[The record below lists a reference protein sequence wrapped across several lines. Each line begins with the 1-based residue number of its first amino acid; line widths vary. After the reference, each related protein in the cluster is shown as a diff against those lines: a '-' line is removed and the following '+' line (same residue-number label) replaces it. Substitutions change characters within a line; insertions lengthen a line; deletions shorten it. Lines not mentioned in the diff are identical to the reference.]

1 MKTPLFIAAI
11 LSCAMAIGQEVSF
24 PMENNSIH
32 YNNVV
37 ITSNNTTPESITEKV
52 NQWINQN
59 TRQYRFE
66 RQSTAN
72 IGNLISVKGKVPVDP
87 DKRNQHNVE
96 CEFTMDISIIDGR
109 YRYEIY
115 GFSFLK
121 ADQKFNASDVYK
133 GYISKDPL
141 VKTAFESKDAA
152 VERHGQLLERLQQKM
167 TTMIGS
173 LERTVDQ

>member
-1 MKTPLFIAAI
+1 MKAPLFIAAFF
-11 LSCAMAIGQEVSF
+11 CCVMATAQQVSF

-37 ITSNNTTPESITEKV
+37 LTTNNTSPESITEKL

-66 RQSTAN
+66 RQNNAN
-72 IGNLISVKGKVPVDP
+72 IGNLISVKGRVTVDP
-87 DKRNQHNVE
+87 DKRNQHNVD
-96 CEFTMDISIIDGR
+96 CEFTMDMSIIDGR

-115 GFSFLK
+115 DFFFLK
-121 ADQKFNASDVYK
+121 DDQKFNVSDVYK
-133 GYISKDPL
+133 GYLKKDPL

-152 VERHGQLLERLQQKM
+152 VERHEFLLERLQGKINGM
-167 TTMIGS
+167 IATM
-173 LERTVDQ
+173 ERAVEE